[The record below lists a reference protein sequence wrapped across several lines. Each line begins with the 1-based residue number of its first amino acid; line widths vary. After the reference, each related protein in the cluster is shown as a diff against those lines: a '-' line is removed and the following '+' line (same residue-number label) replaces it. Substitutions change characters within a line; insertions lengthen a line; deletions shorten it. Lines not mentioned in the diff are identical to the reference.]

1 MGDDR
6 VAAEGEKLEPPR
18 CLRPCEHGDGLPAR
32 GTPWTAEG
40 RPLSPAEEYVGG
52 VPIRTGLFGL
62 MLAAAVVAAVPAGAL
77 LRVVATTTDMA
88 ALAAAVGGGVATVES
103 IVPAAV
109 DAEAFAPRPGDVDR
123 LRHAAL
129 LVRVGL
135 GHDYWLDALI
145 NRIGD
150 PRLTREGE
158 GYIDASAGIPLLEIR
173 GQSVM
178 NEGGHTHGVA
188 NPHYWLDPDNAVIVT
203 AAIAQALVRLAP
215 GQRERIIANRERF
228 LAELKTRRARWN
240 ELLAPYAGVKLFAYH
255 NSWPYF
261 ARRFRLDIVDFIEPK
276 PGVAPSPAHLAKLIA
291 EGRRANVRAILHE
304 PYEPDD
310 ASRLVA
316 QKLGVP
322 FVLLATSVES
332 VAGVKDYLDLF
343 EYNTAML
350 AKALGAP
357 GE

>member
-1 MGDDR
+1 MRAG
-6 VAAEGEKLEPPR
+6 VLG
-18 CLRPCEHGDGLPAR
+18 CL
-32 GTPWTAEG
+32 T
-40 RPLSPAEEYVGG
+40 
-52 VPIRTGLFGL
+52 
-62 MLAAAVVAAVPAGAL
+62 LAATIAAAAPASAAT
-77 LRVVATTTDMA
+77 RVVATTADLA
-88 ALAAAVGGGVATVES
+88 ALAAAVGENLVEVETV
-103 IVPAAV
+103 VPPGS
-109 DAEAFAPRPGDVDR
+109 DPEAFEPRPGDLDKV
-123 LRHAAL
+123 RHADI

-135 GHDYWLDALI
+135 GYDYWLDRLI
-145 NRIGD
+145 GQIADR
-150 PRLTREGE
+150 RLMRGGE
-158 GYIDASAGIPLLEIR
+158 AYVDASAGIPLLEIR
-173 GQSVM
+173 GQSVV
-178 NEGGHTHGVA
+178 NEGGHAHGVA
-188 NPHYWLDPDNAVIVT
+188 NPHYWLDPENAAIVT
-203 AAIAQALVRLAP
+203 AGIAEALAR
-215 GQRERIIANRERF
+215 RIPAEAARILANRERF
-228 LAELKTRRARWN
+228 LGELNARLQRWSAQ
-240 ELLAPYAGVKLFAYH
+240 LAAFTGVKLIAYH

-343 EYNTAML
+343 EYNTATL